1 MQKFI
6 AGGSKMQYNYTSL
19 PASCTTASTLV
30 YEIIPLSFT
39 STVAIHLRAMTLAG
53 RGGGHQGMENKRKS
67 RELIRI
73 VYWPHLLKEG
83 HLSWLESL
91 LCN

>member
-6 AGGSKMQYNYTSL
+6 AGGSTMQYNYTSL

-53 RGGGHQGMENKRKS
+53 GEEDT
-67 RELIRI
+67 REWKIKGK
-73 VYWPHLLKEG
+73 VEK
-83 HLSWLESL
+83 
-91 LCN
+91 